1 MMRNS
6 LFATFRHMMVIWIAA
21 LWLGLSVP
29 LAAQQAVPLPGP
41 TADARVPPMPSAPV
55 LSARS
60 YLLMDFDSGQV
71 LVEKNADEPMEPAS
85 ITKLV
90 STYVI
95 FQALERGDI
104 SLEDEVLISERAWRK
119 GGSKMFIEVGD
130 RVSVEN
136 LLQGVIVQSGND
148 ATIALAE
155 HVSGSVEAF
164 VQEMNATA
172 RRLGMNASQFMNT
185 TGWPA
190 EGHVMSARDIAT
202 IMAAIIRDF
211 PDQYARYSQKEFT
224 WNEIRQHNRNRLLWR
239 DPSVDGGKTGH
250 TSSAGYCLVASAQRE
265 ATRMIAVVLGTESDA
280 VRTEQTQTLLNYGF
294 RFYETLPIRRAGEG
308 LSNVRVWKGAV
319 PEVGVGLAQDLSVTV
334 PRNLRNQVDV
344 SLIIDGPVMAPL
356 QAGAVVGKLQV
367 TAGDQLVAERPVV
380 ALEAVAEGG
389 FVGRTIDSIRL
400 LFE

>member
-1 MMRNS
+1 MIRRS
-6 LFATFRHMMVIWIAA
+6 LSRTFRQVA
-21 LWLGLSVP
+21 
-29 LAAQQAVPLPGP
+29 LPGLFSLALLAVGP
-41 TADARVPPMPSAPV
+41 LSAQESLPVPGPAADVRVPPMPAPPE

-60 YLLMDFDSGQV
+60 YLLVDFDSGQT

-95 FQALERGDI
+95 FEALERGDI
-104 SLEDEVLISERAWRK
+104 SLDDEVVVSERAWRK

-130 RVSVEN
+130 RVSVDN
-136 LLQGVIVQSGND
+136 LLKGVIVQSGND

-172 RRLGMNASQFMNT
+172 RRLGMDNSYFLNT

-190 EGHVMSARDIAT
+190 EGHVMSARDIAKV
-202 IMAAIIRDF
+202 MAAMIRDF

-265 ATRMIAVVLGTESDA
+265 ATRMIAVVLGTDSDA
-280 VRTEQTQTLLNYGF
+280 VRTEQTQTLLNFGF
-294 RFYETLPIRRAGEG
+294 RFYETLPIRQAGEVLG
-308 LSNVRVWKGAV
+308 DARVWKGAV
-319 PEVGVGLAQDLSVTV
+319 SEVPVGLAEDLSVTV
-334 PRNLRNQVDV
+334 ARNQRNQVGV
-344 SLIIDGPVMAPL
+344 SLVIDGPLIAPL
-356 QAGAVVGKLQV
+356 QAGTAVGRLQV
-367 TAGDQLVAERPVV
+367 TADEQMIAERPVV
-380 ALEAVAEGG
+380 ALESVEQGG
-389 FVGRTIDSIRL
+389 LVGRTIDGIRL
-400 LFE
+400 MFE